1 MEQLP
6 LFPLNTVLFPGCRIP
21 LQIFEQRY
29 LQMVKSCLKQE
40 QDFVVVLISAG
51 HEVGLAPDIF
61 SVGTAAR
68 IIDWNQLDNGLLGI
82 TAEGDKRVSIG
93 ETQVQEDGLL
103 VGEVTWLQETPQY
116 DHEQIEA
123 LGELLETLEQHPV
136 VKRTGL
142 RVDRG
147 ELNSLFWCLSGLMPF
162 SNREKQYLLELNEP
176 QMRVAA
182 FTKLLRSLE
191 GGQP

>member
-1 MEQLP
+1 MDQLP

-29 LQMVKSCLKQE
+29 LQMVKSCLKRE
-40 QDFVVVLISAG
+40 QGFVVVLISAG

-61 SVGTAAR
+61 SVGTEAQ

-82 TAEGDKRVSIG
+82 TAEGGNRVSIG
-93 ETQVQEDGLL
+93 ETRIQEDGLL
-103 VGEVTWLQETPQY
+103 IGEVSRLQETPQY

-142 RVDRG
+142 RVERQ

-162 SNREKQYLLELNEP
+162 SNREKQYLLELNDP

-191 GGQP
+191 GGHP